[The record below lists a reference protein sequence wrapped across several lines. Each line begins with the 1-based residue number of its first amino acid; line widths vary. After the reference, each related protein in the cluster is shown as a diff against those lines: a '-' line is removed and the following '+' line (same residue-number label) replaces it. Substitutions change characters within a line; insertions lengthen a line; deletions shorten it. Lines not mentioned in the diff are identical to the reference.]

1 MNLNLDFDTNL
12 DYNDCTKEQ
21 LIALLY
27 QKDENFV
34 ELGNCHLR
42 MSEGLNRVLEGL
54 ANESLGITRLMQT
67 EITLQN
73 AGVDSKDSKLIMERE
88 FGKLQAYQQLINM
101 LMPIYENK

>member
-1 MNLNLDFDTNL
+1 
-12 DYNDCTKEQ
+12 
-21 LIALLY
+21 
-27 QKDENFV
+27 
-34 ELGNCHLR
+34 

>member
-1 MNLNLDFDTNL
+1 
-12 DYNDCTKEQ
+12 
-21 LIALLY
+21 
-27 QKDENFV
+27 
-34 ELGNCHLR
+34 
-42 MSEGLNRVLEGL
+42 L

-101 LMPIYENK
+101 LMPLYENK